1 MELKFKNQGK
11 FEYKIPTMKFLN
23 YSIEELNKQHL
34 VILLPLYLL
43 KLKKEIEKEQST
55 ENAIK
60 LKTLI
65 NDGII
70 KSIED
75 NEKAGNITYDD
86 TIVLIGLLKKLYT
99 HLYGNIKKF
108 KEVGVNE
115 MIIEKL
121 ILDSDKIIY
130 KYEKREK
137 QLISE
142 VEKREEKAKLETA
155 EEMILNNEPLG
166 KIIKYS
172 KLSEKKIRQLAKK
185 LSKEIVLQ

>member
-1 MELKFKNQGK
+1 
-11 FEYKIPTMKFLN
+11 MKFLN